1 MGRAE
6 SFLQTP
12 CMRSIKFLLALP
24 CALFLLAPT
33 SQAATIYSLNTTAG
47 CCGPG
52 PYGSVTLTENGPNEV
67 DVSVSLL
74 NPFLFISGGQA
85 GAFGFN
91 LTIADA
97 NVTITVAPA
106 SVAAGFSSVVL
117 GNGTL
122 NQHMDGFGNFDYAIA
137 GDANHTN
144 GGSTPI
150 GQLLN
155 FSVVSNVGITAAN
168 FTQSSTGG
176 SFSGFFSADIINTA
190 STGLGAGTTGIVGT
204 GTDIPPQS
212 VVPEPGT
219 MMLLGGGLIG
229 LGLFR
234 RKRIS

>member
-1 MGRAE
+1 
-6 SFLQTP
+6 
-12 CMRSIKFLLALP
+12 MRSIKFLLALP

-52 PYGSVTLTENGPNEV
+52 PYGSVTLTQNGVNEV
-67 DVSVSLL
+67 DVTVSLL
-74 NPFLFISGGQA
+74 NPFLFVSGGQA

-91 LTIADA
+91 LTIANAD
-97 NVTITVAPA
+97 VTITVDPA

-155 FSVVSNVGITAAN
+155 FTVVNNVGAISAAD
-168 FTQSSTGG
+168 FAQSSTGG
-176 SFSGFFSADIINTA
+176 GFSAFFTADIINTA
-190 STGLGAGTTGIVGT
+190 SGSTGIVGT
-204 GTDIPPQS
+204 GTEIPPQS

-219 MMLLGGGLIG
+219 LMMLGGGLIG

-234 RKRIS
+234 RKRILG